1 MISLLQNQEYEID
14 KTVRKLMQ
22 ELKEGGRVNV
32 AIKPVCIFL
41 FNDGGCNRD
50 HVPITDISHHTSP
63 TGTIISI
70 HPDNDLKFTEPIRRR
85 LNQKDTK
92 LRSTADAS
100 LLVHGLLDLGSCK
113 QEWAGL
119 AY

>member
-1 MISLLQNQEYEID
+1 MISTFACSISLFQNQGCKID

-50 HVPITDISHHTSP
+50 RISTTDISHDITNRDRHFDS
-63 TGTIISI
+63 S
-70 HPDNDLKFTEPIRRR
+70 R
-85 LNQKDTK
+85 
-92 LRSTADAS
+92 
-100 LLVHGLLDLGSCK
+100 
-113 QEWAGL
+113 
-119 AY
+119 